1 MAALLVGLIAIFDF
15 SLPLGVAGGVP
26 YVLLVLLGGWFPK
39 PKHII
44 VLAIV
49 GSIMTVFGYLFSPSG
64 GISWVVLTNRGLA
77 LFVIWTTALLLIR
90 QKQDQAVLGVS
101 EARFRSLIDCSSQ
114 GILVHRNYKPL
125 YANQALA
132 SMYDF
137 AESDEILSLDSTEVL
152 TSPEFNIGDHNR
164 VLAGDGVSW
173 DKEVR
178 GRRRDGSEFW
188 EIRRSFVID
197 WGGEPAVCSIRA
209 DISERKRAEEAL
221 RKSHVEL
228 EGRVKERTDE
238 LRAQLIKGNIAEL
251 RVREARDHLNLLLD
265 SMAEGVVTIDAKG
278 DVEYVNPVIEEM
290 FGYSFKELEGKNI
303 SILMP
308 KPYHADHDN
317 YISNFL
323 KSGKPKIIG
332 GYREVSGKKKDGSV
346 FPLDLSVNEFIDVG
360 VVKFIG
366 TLHDLTT
373 RKQTEQAL
381 TEARKDAEDASRV
394 KSEFLA
400 NMSHELRTPMNAIL
414 GFGQLMMN
422 MPKER
427 LAEKQDDYLRNILDS
442 GNHLLQLINDIL
454 DISAIEAGKLEMH
467 EEEVMVIPVVEEMV
481 TLIQTRADSG
491 KVNVSYEIDES
502 LFAIR
507 ADSRRFKQIL
517 LNLLSNAV
525 KFTPENGDVSI
536 SCHQDKA
543 EGIRFVVSDTGLGM
557 TPAGIK
563 KALEPFG
570 QAKSSLVRKQEG
582 TGLGLPLSKQLV
594 EIHGGTLDI
603 ESIPQEGT
611 TVTVQFPLERIVS
624 PH

>member
-1 MAALLVGLIAIFDF
+1 MTHSENKNSSRLFGLAALLVGLIAIFDF
-15 SLPLGVAGGVP
+15 SLPLGVGGGVP

-265 SMAEGVVTIDAKG
+265 SMAEGVATINSKG
-278 DVEYVNPVIEEM
+278 EIEYVNPVIEKM
-290 FGYSFKELEGKNI
+290 FGYSMDELVGKNI

-308 KPYHADHDN
+308 NPYHEAHDK

-332 GYREVSGKKKDGSV
+332 GYREVSGKRKDGSI
-346 FPLDLSVNEFIDVG
+346 FPLDLTVNEFADVG
-360 VVKFIG
+360 VIKFIG
-366 TLHDLTT
+366 TLHDLT
-373 RKQTEQAL
+373 
-381 TEARKDAEDASRV
+381 ARK
-394 KSEFLA
+394 
-400 NMSHELRTPMNAIL
+400 
-414 GFGQLMMN
+414 
-422 MPKER
+422 
-427 LAEKQDDYLRNILDS
+427 
-442 GNHLLQLINDIL
+442 
-454 DISAIEAGKLEMH
+454 
-467 EEEVMVIPVVEEMV
+467 
-481 TLIQTRADSG
+481 
-491 KVNVSYEIDES
+491 
-502 LFAIR
+502 
-507 ADSRRFKQIL
+507 
-517 LNLLSNAV
+517 
-525 KFTPENGDVSI
+525 
-536 SCHQDKA
+536 
-543 EGIRFVVSDTGLGM
+543 
-557 TPAGIK
+557 
-563 KALEPFG
+563 
-570 QAKSSLVRKQEG
+570 
-582 TGLGLPLSKQLV
+582 
-594 EIHGGTLDI
+594 
-603 ESIPQEGT
+603 
-611 TVTVQFPLERIVS
+611 
-624 PH
+624 